1 MAMGQA
7 TTLSLGILT
16 SDCDRFVHMDS
27 EEAAKSAVQE
37 LNGHTIKGRNMKV
50 EFSSSTGSGRK
61 NTQKLFVG
69 NIADGTTDQVRR
81 RKSVIF
87 SLSFPQELRSLFEP
101 YGTVTECD
109 VMADKNF
116 GFVHIDASIGE

>member
-1 MAMGQA
+1 MATGQA
-7 TTLSLGILT
+7 TTLSSGILT

-69 NIADGTTDQVRR
+69 NIADGTTDQVRQME
-81 RKSVIF
+81 SVIF
-87 SLSFPQELRSLFEP
+87 SVSFP
-101 YGTVTECD
+101 
-109 VMADKNF
+109 
-116 GFVHIDASIGE
+116 